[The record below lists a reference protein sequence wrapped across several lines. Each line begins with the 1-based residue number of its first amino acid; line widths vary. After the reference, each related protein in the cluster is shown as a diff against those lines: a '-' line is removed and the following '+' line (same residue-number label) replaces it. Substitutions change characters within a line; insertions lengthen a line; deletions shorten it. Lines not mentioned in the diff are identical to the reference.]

1 MRRHALA
8 LLALLPFLPPAARAQ
23 DVPRDPSAQLI
34 DTLIHHIAPCR
45 GDVPVP
51 PDAVLEFE
59 IQVDASGRV
68 LAVRPAYR
76 RPPMRQE
83 LRPLYE
89 DLRRALFDPRCGPL
103 PLSRPQILLLNRS
116 ILVFYGSALRR
127 S

>member
-1 MRRHALA
+1 MRRRALP

-23 DVPRDPSAQLI
+23 DASHDPSAQLVGA
-34 DTLIHHIAPCR
+34 LIRHIAPCR

-59 IQVDASGRV
+59 VQVDASGRV

-103 PLSRPQILLLNRS
+103 PLSRAQILLLNRS

>member
-1 MRRHALA
+1 MRRRALVP
-8 LLALLPFLPPAARAQ
+8 LLLLPFLPATARAQ
-23 DVPRDPSAQLI
+23 GAPDDPSAQLI
-34 DTLIHHIAPCR
+34 ETLIRHIAPCR

-59 IQVDASGRV
+59 VQVDASGRV

-89 DLRRALFDPRCGPL
+89 ELRRAFLDPRCGPL
-103 PLSRPQILLLNRS
+103 PLTRQQILLLNRS
-116 ILVFYGSALRR
+116 ILVFYGNALRR